1 MNVGRGVQLRTTALL
16 VFFLWL
22 IKSIKIVN
30 NRLAGHLQKFGLFS
44 DFEYD
49 FRSSQSTA
57 YLLTVASD
65 RMAIAFIV

>member
-1 MNVGRGVQLRTTALL
+1 MNVGRGAQLRTTALL

-30 NRLAGHLQKFGLFS
+30 NRLAGHLQKCGLFS

-65 RMAIAFIV
+65 RMAIALIV